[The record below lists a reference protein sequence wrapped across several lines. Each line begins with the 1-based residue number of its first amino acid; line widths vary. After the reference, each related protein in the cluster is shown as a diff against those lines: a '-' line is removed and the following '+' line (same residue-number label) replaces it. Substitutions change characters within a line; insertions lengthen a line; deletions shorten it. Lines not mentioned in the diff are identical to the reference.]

1 MDFERFIEF
10 IGNHPLLFGL
20 WLVLVVAIFIQHR
33 SRASKAVGPQQAV
46 RMINREDAVV
56 LDVRDKK
63 EFDAG
68 HIVDAINIP
77 SSKLSQRLTELNRH
91 KEKPLV
97 VVCKMGQHSGEA
109 CKTLQQAGFEQ
120 VVRLSGGIAEWKA
133 QSLPLVQK

>member
-1 MDFERFIEF
+1 MEQFIEF
-10 IGNHPLLFGL
+10 VGNHLLLSSF
-20 WLVLVVAIFIQHR
+20 WVVLVVLIFIQHQ

-46 RMINREDAVV
+46 MMINRQDAVV

-77 SSKLSQRLTELNRH
+77 MSKLAQRVTELDKH
-91 KEKPLV
+91 KQKPLV
-97 VVCKMGQHSGEA
+97 VVCKMGQHSGDA

-120 VVRLSGGIAEWKA
+120 VVRLAGGIAEWKA
-133 QSLPLVQK
+133 QSLPLIQK

>member
-1 MDFERFIEF
+1 MEQFIEF
-10 IGNHPLLFGL
+10 VGNHLILSSF
-20 WLVLVVAIFIQHR
+20 WVVLVVLIFIQHQSR
-33 SRASKAVGPQQAV
+33 SSKAVGPQQAV
-46 RMINREDAVV
+46 MMINRQDAVV

-77 SSKLSQRLTELNRH
+77 LSKLAQRVTELDKH
-91 KEKPLV
+91 KQKPLV
-97 VVCKMGQHSGEA
+97 VVCKMGQHSGDA

-120 VVRLSGGIAEWKA
+120 VVRLAGGIAEWKA

>member
-1 MDFERFIEF
+1 MEQFIEF
-10 IGNHPLLFGL
+10 VGNHLLLSSF
-20 WLVLVVAIFIQHR
+20 WVVLVVLIFIQHQ

-46 RMINREDAVV
+46 MMINRQDAVV

-77 SSKLSQRLTELNRH
+77 MSKLAQRVTELDKH
-91 KEKPLV
+91 KQKPLV
-97 VVCKMGQHSGEA
+97 VVCKMGQHSGDA

-120 VVRLSGGIAEWKA
+120 VVRLAGGIAEWKA